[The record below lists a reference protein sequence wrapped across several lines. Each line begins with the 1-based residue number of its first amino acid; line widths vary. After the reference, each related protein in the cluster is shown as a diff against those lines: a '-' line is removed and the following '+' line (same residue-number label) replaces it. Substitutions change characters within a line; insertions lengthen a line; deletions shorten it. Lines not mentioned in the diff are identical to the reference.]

1 MIDFNS
7 QENHAIKRNE
17 LLIEH
22 IDRLHT
28 TPMGV
33 DQIKRNLKLDTDDA
47 VGCCTDDEASYDKL
61 RRLPHRRSQ
70 NAVLRQALPRT

>member
-7 QENHAIKRNE
+7 QQNYAMRQNE

-33 DQIKRNLKLDTDDA
+33 DRIKRNLKLDTDDA
-47 VGCCTDDEASYDKL
+47 VSYCKDL
-61 RRLPHRRSQ
+61 ILNL
-70 NAVLRQALPRT
+70 NAV